1 MQPWSLQRVRIG
13 DPVQEL
19 FALRADT
26 AFHIHGQAAKS
37 RMKLPFCSTHR
48 EPEPEF
54 RRIACFLLVMMAIF
68 LGTSQADAARVRIKD
83 IADFEGVRTNQ
94 LIGYGLVVGLHGT
107 GDKLTNVLFT
117 RETLIS
123 MLNRLGVNIRDREIQ
138 LQTHDVA
145 AVMVTADLPP
155 FAHGGGRIDV
165 TVSATGDATDLTG
178 GTLLVTPLMAAD
190 GEVYAVAQGSL
201 ATNAFSARGAAASI
215 VHNIPTNGHI
225 ANGAVVEREV
235 PVDLANKRLL
245 HLSLRNPDFTTATRI
260 ARAVNASEGA
270 IAQVEDP
277 RTVALNLSSSN
288 RMQTLYR
295 IGDLMVEPDTLAKV
309 VVDDASGTIVIGND
323 VRIST
328 VAIAQGNLTIQVTET
343 PIVSQPG
350 PFSSGTTTV
359 APRTNINVNNG
370 NNAKLGILN
379 DGPTLSNLVAGLN
392 ALGVGPRDMISI
404 LQAIK
409 ADGALQ
415 ADLEVR

>member
-1 MQPWSLQRVRIG
+1 MFLPLGKAQIYLTPARRRVMAG
-13 DPVQEL
+13 LMVGWACL
-19 FALRADT
+19 FSASA
-26 AFHIHGQAAKS
+26 Q
-37 RMKLPFCSTHR
+37 
-48 EPEPEF
+48 
-54 RRIACFLLVMMAIF
+54 
-68 LGTSQADAARVRIKD
+68 AARVRIKD
-83 IADFEGVRTNQ
+83 IADYEGVRSNQ

-123 MLNRLGVNIRDREIQ
+123 MLNRLGVNIRDQEIQ

-155 FAHGGGRIDV
+155 FSHGGGRIDV
-165 TVSATGDATDLTG
+165 TVSATGDASDLTG

-201 ATNAFSARGAAASI
+201 ATNAFAARGAAASI

-225 ANGAVVEREV
+225 ANGAIVEREV
-235 PVDLANKRLL
+235 PVDLANRKLI
-245 HLSLRNPDFTTATRI
+245 HLSLRNPDFTTATRVAQVI
-260 ARAVNASEGA
+260 NAALRGAVAS
-270 IAQVEDP
+270 VEDP
-277 RTVALNLSSSN
+277 RTIALDLSARD
-288 RMQTLYR
+288 RMEALYR

-343 PIVSQPG
+343 PMVSQPG
-350 PFSSGTTTV
+350 PLSNGTTAV
-359 APRTNINVNNG
+359 VPRTNINVNNG
-370 NNAKLGILN
+370 NNARLGVLRN
-379 DGPTLSNLVAGLN
+379 GPTLGDLVAGLN
-392 ALGVGPRDMISI
+392 SLGVGPRDMISI

>member
-1 MQPWSLQRVRIG
+1 MSLFFNGTTTKVKAIWRQLSAFGLVVSLLLQSFPAHASFVRV
-13 DPVQEL
+13 
-19 FALRADT
+19 
-26 AFHIHGQAAKS
+26 
-37 RMKLPFCSTHR
+37 
-48 EPEPEF
+48 
-54 RRIACFLLVMMAIF
+54 
-68 LGTSQADAARVRIKD
+68 KD

-155 FAHGGGRIDV
+155 FSHGGGRIDV

-235 PVDLANKRLL
+235 PVDLVNKKHL
-245 HLSLRNPDFTTATRI
+245 HLSLRNPDFTTASRI
-260 ARAVNASEGA
+260 AAAINSRIGA
-270 IAQVEDP
+270 NIATVTDP
-277 RTVALNLSSSN
+277 RTVELDLTTRNSVESLS
-288 RMQTLYR
+288 R

-323 VRIST
+323 VRVST

-343 PIVSQPG
+343 PQVSQPG
-350 PFSSGTTTV
+350 PMSNGTTTV
-359 APRTNINVNNG
+359 APRTSINVNNG
-370 NNAKLGILN
+370 NNAKLGILRN
-379 DGPTLSNLVAGLN
+379 GPTLSELVSGLN

>member
-1 MQPWSLQRVRIG
+1 MTFFSRRPDAEHLKRV
-13 DPVQEL
+13 PLLSAL
-19 FALRADT
+19 FLA
-26 AFHIHGQAAKS
+26 G
-37 RMKLPFCSTHR
+37 
-48 EPEPEF
+48 
-54 RRIACFLLVMMAIF
+54 FLLIQSF
-68 LGTSQADAARVRIKD
+68 AANAALVRVKD

-145 AVMVTADLPP
+145 AVMVTADLPA
-155 FAHGGGRIDV
+155 FSHGGGRIDV

-190 GEVYAVAQGSL
+190 GEIYAVAQGSL

-235 PVDLANKRLL
+235 PVDLANRKQM
-245 HLSLRNPDFTTATRI
+245 HLSLRNPDFTTAGRI
-260 ARAVNASEGA
+260 AQA
-270 IAQVEDP
+270 INSSVGNIARVMDP
-277 RTVALNLSSSN
+277 RTISLDLTLKDSIPALS
-288 RMQTLYR
+288 R
-295 IGDLMVEPDTLAKV
+295 IGDLLVEPDTLAKV

-350 PFSSGTTTV
+350 PMSNGTTTV

-370 NNAKLGILN
+370 NNAKLGILRN
-379 DGPTLSNLVAGLN
+379 GPALSDLVSGLN

>member
-1 MQPWSLQRVRIG
+1 MSLFFNGTKTKVKAIWRQLSALSLVASLLLQSFSAHASFVRV
-13 DPVQEL
+13 
-19 FALRADT
+19 
-26 AFHIHGQAAKS
+26 
-37 RMKLPFCSTHR
+37 
-48 EPEPEF
+48 
-54 RRIACFLLVMMAIF
+54 
-68 LGTSQADAARVRIKD
+68 KD

-155 FAHGGGRIDV
+155 FSHGGGRIDV

-225 ANGAVVEREV
+225 ANGGVVEREV
-235 PVDLANKRLL
+235 PVDLVNKKRL
-245 HLSLRNPDFTTATRI
+245 HLSLRNPDFTTAGRI
-260 ARAVNASEGA
+260 ATA
-270 IAQVEDP
+270 INSRIGTNIATVTDP
-277 RTVALNLSSSN
+277 RTVELDLTMRNSVDALS
-288 RMQTLYR
+288 R

-323 VRIST
+323 VRVST

-343 PIVSQPG
+343 PQVSQPG
-350 PFSSGTTTV
+350 PMSNGTTTV
-359 APRTNINVNNG
+359 APRTSINVNNG
-370 NNAKLGILN
+370 NNAKLGILRN
-379 DGPTLSNLVAGLN
+379 GPTLSELVSGLN

>member
-1 MQPWSLQRVRIG
+1 MSS
-13 DPVQEL
+13 
-19 FALRADT
+19 AN
-26 AFHIHGQAAKS
+26 
-37 RMKLPFCSTHR
+37 
-48 EPEPEF
+48 
-54 RRIACFLLVMMAIF
+54 
-68 LGTSQADAARVRIKD
+68 AARVRVKD

-201 ATNAFSARGAAASI
+201 ATNAFAARGAAASI

-235 PVDLANKRLL
+235 PVDLSNKKLL
-245 HLSLRNPDFTTATRI
+245 HLSLRNPDFTTASRI
-260 ARAVNASEGA
+260 ARAINSALGGTMARVT
-270 IAQVEDP
+270 DP
-277 RTVALNLSSSN
+277 RTVALDLTGRDSVPVLS
-288 RMQTLYR
+288 L

-343 PIVSQPG
+343 PMVSQPG
-350 PFSSGTTTV
+350 PMSNGTTTV
-359 APRTNINVNNG
+359 APRTTINVNNG
-370 NNAKLGILN
+370 NNAKLGILPN
-379 DGPTLSNLVAGLN
+379 GPTLSNLVSGLN

>member
-1 MQPWSLQRVRIG
+1 MTFFSCRPDTERRKVFHLLSF
-13 DPVQEL
+13 L
-19 FALRADT
+19 FLA
-26 AFHIHGQAAKS
+26 G
-37 RMKLPFCSTHR
+37 
-48 EPEPEF
+48 
-54 RRIACFLLVMMAIF
+54 FLLIQSF
-68 LGTSQADAARVRIKD
+68 AAHAALVRIKD

-155 FAHGGGRIDV
+155 FSHGGGRIDV

-190 GEVYAVAQGSL
+190 GEIYAVAQGSL

-235 PVDLANKRLL
+235 PVDLANRKQM
-245 HLSLRNPDFTTATRI
+245 HLSLRNPDFTTAGRI
-260 ARAVNASEGA
+260 AQA
-270 IAQVEDP
+270 INGSLGSNIARVMDP
-277 RTVALNLSSSN
+277 RTIALDLTLRDSIPALS
-288 RMQTLYR
+288 R

-309 VVDDASGTIVIGND
+309 IVDDASGTIVIGND

-343 PIVSQPG
+343 PMVSQPG
-350 PFSSGTTTV
+350 PMSNGTTTV
-359 APRTNINVNNG
+359 VPRTSINVNNG
-370 NNAKLGILN
+370 NNAKLGILRN
-379 DGPTLSNLVAGLN
+379 GPALSDLVSGLN
-392 ALGVGPRDMISI
+392 AMGVGPRDMISI

>member
-1 MQPWSLQRVRIG
+1 MCSVVATAGLTSWSA
-13 DPVQEL
+13 P
-19 FALRADT
+19 AW
-26 AFHIHGQAAKS
+26 AAK
-37 RMKLPFCSTHR
+37 
-48 EPEPEF
+48 
-54 RRIACFLLVMMAIF
+54 
-68 LGTSQADAARVRIKD
+68 VRIKD
-83 IADFEGVRTNQ
+83 IADFEGVRSNQ

-145 AVMVTADLPP
+145 AVMVTADLPA
-155 FAHGGGRIDV
+155 FSHGGGRIDV
-165 TVSATGDATDLTG
+165 TVSATGDASDLTG

-201 ATNAFSARGAAASI
+201 ATNSFSARGAAASI

-235 PVDLANKRLL
+235 PVDLSARRFQ
-245 HLSLRNPDFTTATRI
+245 HLSLRNPDFTTATRMAETINAHLGGHI
-260 ARAVNASEGA
+260 AR
-270 IAQVEDP
+270 VEDP
-277 RTVALNLSSSN
+277 RTIALNLSAQDP
-288 RMQTLYR
+288 MEALYR
-295 IGDLMVEPDTLAKV
+295 IGDLLVEPDTLAKV

-323 VRIST
+323 VRVST

-343 PIVSQPG
+343 PQVSQPG
-350 PFSSGTTTV
+350 PMSNGTTAI
-359 APRTNINVNNG
+359 APRTSIDVNNG
-370 NNAKLGILN
+370 NKSKLGILRN
-379 DGPTLSNLVAGLN
+379 GPTLSDLVSGLN
-392 ALGVGPRDMISI
+392 SLGVGPRDMISI

>member
-1 MQPWSLQRVRIG
+1 MTSFNRKVWGTGLKRVF
-13 DPVQEL
+13 P
-19 FALRADT
+19 
-26 AFHIHGQAAKS
+26 S
-37 RMKLPFCSTHR
+37 S
-48 EPEPEF
+48 
-54 RRIACFLLVMMAIF
+54 IACGACLLVCVFLLGMSSAN
-68 LGTSQADAARVRIKD
+68 AARVRVKD

-201 ATNAFSARGAAASI
+201 ATNAFAARGAAASI

-235 PVDLANKRLL
+235 PVDLSNKKLL
-245 HLSLRNPDFTTATRI
+245 HLSLRNPDFTTASRI
-260 ARAVNASEGA
+260 ARAINSALGGTMARVT
-270 IAQVEDP
+270 DP
-277 RTVALNLSSSN
+277 RTVALDLTGRDSVPVLS
-288 RMQTLYR
+288 L

-343 PIVSQPG
+343 PMVSQPG
-350 PFSSGTTTV
+350 PMSNGTTTV
-359 APRTNINVNNG
+359 APRTTINVNNG
-370 NNAKLGILN
+370 NNAKLGILPN
-379 DGPTLSNLVAGLN
+379 GPTLSNLVSGLN

>member
-1 MQPWSLQRVRIG
+1 MTFFSCRPDGEQRKTL
-13 DPVQEL
+13 PLLSAL
-19 FALRADT
+19 FLA
-26 AFHIHGQAAKS
+26 G
-37 RMKLPFCSTHR
+37 
-48 EPEPEF
+48 
-54 RRIACFLLVMMAIF
+54 FLLIQSF
-68 LGTSQADAARVRIKD
+68 AANAALVRIKD

-145 AVMVTADLPP
+145 AVMVTADLPA
-155 FAHGGGRIDV
+155 FSHGGGRIDV
-165 TVSATGDATDLTG
+165 TVSATGDASDLTG

-190 GEVYAVAQGSL
+190 GEIYAVAQGSL

-235 PVDLANKRLL
+235 PVDLANRKQM
-245 HLSLRNPDFTTATRI
+245 HLSLRNPDFTTAGRVAQVINSSVGNI
-260 ARAVNASEGA
+260 ARVM
-270 IAQVEDP
+270 DP
-277 RTVALNLSSSN
+277 RTIALDLTLRDNISALS
-288 RMQTLYR
+288 R
-295 IGDLMVEPDTLAKV
+295 IGDLLVEPDTLAKV

-350 PFSSGTTTV
+350 PMSNGTTTV
-359 APRTNINVNNG
+359 APRTSINVNNG
-370 NNAKLGILN
+370 NNAKLGILRN
-379 DGPTLSNLVAGLN
+379 GPALSDLVSGLN

>member
-1 MQPWSLQRVRIG
+1 MGFFTRRATEWRQTYAVRLFFAVLVTCPLLFQPS
-13 DPVQEL
+13 PASA
-19 FALRADT
+19 AL
-26 AFHIHGQAAKS
+26 
-37 RMKLPFCSTHR
+37 
-48 EPEPEF
+48 
-54 RRIACFLLVMMAIF
+54 
-68 LGTSQADAARVRIKD
+68 VRIKD
-83 IADFEGVRTNQ
+83 IADYEGVRTNQ

-155 FAHGGGRIDV
+155 FSHGGGRIDV

-190 GEVYAVAQGSL
+190 GEIYAVAQGSL
-201 ATNAFSARGAAASI
+201 ATNAFSVKGAAASI
-215 VHNIPTNGHI
+215 VHNNPTNGHI

-235 PVDLANKRLL
+235 PVDLSNRHQL

-260 ARAVNASEGA
+260 AQVINRSIGP
-270 IAQVEDP
+270 IARVMDP
-277 RTVALNLSSSN
+277 RTIALDLTARDSIDSLS
-288 RMQTLYR
+288 R
-295 IGDLMVEPDTLAKV
+295 IGDLLVEPDTLAKV

-323 VRIST
+323 VRVST
-328 VAIAQGNLTIQVTET
+328 VAIAQGNVTIQVTET
-343 PIVSQPG
+343 PMVSQPG
-350 PFSSGTTTV
+350 PMSNGTTAV
-359 APRTNINVNNG
+359 VPRTNINVNNG
-370 NNAKLGILN
+370 NNARLGILPN
-379 DGPTLSNLVAGLN
+379 GPTLSSLVSGLN

>member
-1 MQPWSLQRVRIG
+1 M
-13 DPVQEL
+13 
-19 FALRADT
+19 LRRLVS
-26 AFHIHGQAAKS
+26 AFLAS
-37 RMKLPFCSTHR
+37 
-48 EPEPEF
+48 
-54 RRIACFLLVMMAIF
+54 FLTIVSVASGI
-68 LGTSQADAARVRIKD
+68 SPAYAARVRIKD

-117 RETLIS
+117 RETLVS
-123 MLNRLGVNIRDREIQ
+123 MLNRLGVNIRANEIQ

-145 AVMVTADLPP
+145 AVMVTADLPA
-155 FAHGGGRIDV
+155 FSHGGGRIDV

-201 ATNAFSARGAAASI
+201 ATNAFSAHGAAASI
-215 VHNIPTNGHI
+215 MHNIPTNGHI
-225 ANGAVVEREV
+225 ANGGVVEREV
-235 PVDLANKRLL
+235 PLDMVDRKIQR
-245 HLSLRNPDFTTATRI
+245 LSLRNPDFTTATRVAEVI
-260 ARAVNASEGA
+260 NSTLGGHLAR
-270 IAQVEDP
+270 VEDP
-277 RTVALNLSSSN
+277 RTIELNLSN
-288 RMQTLYR
+288 VDRMQTLYR
-295 IGDLMVEPDTLAKV
+295 IGDLLVEPDTLAKV

-343 PIVSQPG
+343 PQVSQPG
-350 PFSSGTTTV
+350 PMSNGTTTI
-359 APRTNINVNNG
+359 APRTSINVNNG
-370 NNAKLGILN
+370 NNAKLGILRN
-379 DGPTLSNLVAGLN
+379 GPALSDLVSGLN

-415 ADLEVR
+415 ADMEVR